1 MKKTL
6 ILSLFIILIVSCKY
20 QENKQSRIIIDKY
33 TRRLNS
39 LIIDISSSRNEEGNQ
54 SILTLNNFFDKY
66 ISKFEDFNDDLVFET
81 ISDKYIPKREKLI
94 FFSRNMCEYLKI
106 RKQAILNMSDVFST
120 HESLVQR
127 EKDYH
132 KYDESR
138 KLASTLSSM
147 HYYFTLGM
155 ENLIKISEETYEF
168 NQSKALYLDNLQ
180 CIDSLYIL
188 IDSIFVNYN
197 ESIQNAKLIEKLI
210 IPESFSDTS
219 NDWLLNNEEYI
230 IGLKSRE

>member
-1 MKKTL
+1 
-6 ILSLFIILIVSCKY
+6 
-20 QENKQSRIIIDKY
+20 
-33 TRRLNS
+33 